1 MSKYILLFLFISI
14 SSFSQVIGFKEG
26 VGITNSLNGN
36 IGIFSVSYED
46 KYNNIAMQKTE
57 LGLWTDSIKNHSG
70 SGYGAYSLG
79 IKVKPDSFYLE
90 AYLGGAFITNTDK
103 LLSTHFEF
111 MHDLGFGL
119 QSKRKSIGLNFKHLS
134 NAGIKKPN
142 IGRNF
147 LQISVK
153 FPLF

>member
-1 MSKYILLFLFISI
+1 MNKYLLLLILPLSAN
-14 SSFSQVIGFKEG
+14 SQVLGFKEG
-26 VGITNSLNGN
+26 IGITNSLNGN
-36 IGIFSVSYED
+36 IAVFSASYED
-46 KYNNIAMQKTE
+46 KYNHIAMQKTE
-57 LGLWTDSIKNHSG
+57 FGLWTDKAKNHSG

-79 IKVKPDSFYLE
+79 IKVKPNSFYLE
-90 AYLGGAFITNTDK
+90 AYLGGALISDTDK

-111 MHDLGFGL
+111 MHDLGLGL
-119 QSKRKSIGLNFKHLS
+119 QSERKSIGLNFKHLS

>member
-1 MSKYILLFLFISI
+1 MNKYLFLLLIPI

-26 VGITNSLNGN
+26 IGITNSFTGN
-36 IGIFSVSYED
+36 ITAFSLSWED
-46 KYNNIAMQKTE
+46 RYNQILKQKTE
-57 LGLWTDSIKNHSG
+57 FGLWTDKMKNHSG

-79 IKVKPDSFYLE
+79 IKVIPNSFYLE
-90 AYLGGAFITNTDK
+90 AYLGGAFVTHTDK

-119 QSKRKSIGLNFKHLS
+119 QDGRKSIGLNFKHLS

-147 LQISVK
+147 VQLSVK